1 MNNQTIEQLN
11 NRNLDNCYFCIYS
24 IPITIFLN
32 DGGDDNNLVNPKKLM
47 IFYGCNLQGKRRYIT
62 SVIADDFD
70 KPSAWYDF
78 FLSWK
83 NKGLNTIL
91 FALLPLDNNIRKAIK
106 IAFPYIEIFNSYCDS
121 IMKISKYFTL
131 KYSSNTFDIV
141 RKIYVSKSLDD
152 YNIAYNDFIGIFSN
166 SKFLIDFL
174 NDDFIKAKDNYRIDF
189 SLRKHIFAFYFI
201 RELSKKLIVISHS
214 KPFFSSIDD
223 FISNC
228 IPIIQVT
235 EKKNYCSK
243 ADWIIL
249 INSIYDDK
257 KDLIKCYL

>member
-24 IPITIFLN
+24 IPIFIYLN
-32 DGGDDNNLVNPKKLM
+32 TGGDENNLVNPKNVI

-62 SVIADDFD
+62 SVIADDLD
-70 KPSAWYDF
+70 KPSIWYDF

-83 NKGLNTIL
+83 NRGLNTIL
-91 FALLPLDNNIRKAIK
+91 FALLPLDNNIRQAIK
-106 IAFPYIEIFNSYCDS
+106 IAFPGIEIFNSYCES
-121 IMKISKYFTL
+121 IIKISKYLTL

-141 RKIYVSKSLDD
+141 RKIYVSESLDD
-152 YNIAYNDFIGIFSN
+152 YNIAYADFLNIFNESP
-166 SKFLIDFL
+166 FLIDLL

-189 SLRKHIFAFYFI
+189 SLRRHIFAFYFI
-201 RELSKKLIVISHS
+201 RELSKKLVVASHS
-214 KPFFSSIDD
+214 KPFFSSVDD
-223 FISNC
+223 FISTF
-228 IPIIQVT
+228 IPTIQLT

-243 ADWIIL
+243 ADWISL
-249 INSIYDDK
+249 INFIYEDK